1 MKVIGFCGLPG
12 SGKSTAIEAISDL
25 GIIVTMG
32 DVVRNEAKRRNI
44 KPIDDDLGKIAK
56 ELREKGGPEIIAEKC
71 VELIKKLNNEIIFVD
86 GVRSIDEVKVFRK
99 SWKFPII
106 SIHINKEERFKRL
119 SKRGRSD
126 DPKATN
132 DLMERDKREIEFGL
146 KEVLEKADYKIINN
160 STITDLQ
167 KKVREVVKEIISNY

>member
-44 KPIDDDLGKIAK
+44 KPIDTNLGKIAK
-56 ELREKGGPEIIAEKC
+56 ELREKGGPEIIAENC
-71 VELIKKLNNEIIFVD
+71 VDLIKKLNN
-86 GVRSIDEVKVFRK
+86 VFRK

-106 SIHINKEERFKRL
+106 SIHINKDERFKRL

-167 KKVREVVKEIISNY
+167 KRVREVVKEIITNLNE